1 MSKYGNCTTLLA
13 LVLLVGCGLFQ
24 SQRDSQWVKDGR
36 KADLDPRHIYSCGPE
51 ALKEAFD
58 RLGINVSQKD
68 LSHEI
73 QKNGTCLRDF
83 LSIFDTRA
91 RQITFP
97 SEMRTALKKHGYKM
111 VKIDSLKEINEQ
123 KDTAIL
129 LVHRVNTLNYH
140 WICYPISNFHFF
152 GKETVLDS
160 IYLIEKI
167 L

>member
-97 SEMRTALKKHGYKM
+97 SEMKTALGKHGYKM
-111 VKIDSLKEINEQ
+111 TKIDSIKIIDAQ

-129 LVHRVNTLNYH
+129 LVHKVNTLNYH
-140 WICYPISNFHFF
+140 WICYPVSNFHFF
-152 GKETVLDS
+152 GKETILDS